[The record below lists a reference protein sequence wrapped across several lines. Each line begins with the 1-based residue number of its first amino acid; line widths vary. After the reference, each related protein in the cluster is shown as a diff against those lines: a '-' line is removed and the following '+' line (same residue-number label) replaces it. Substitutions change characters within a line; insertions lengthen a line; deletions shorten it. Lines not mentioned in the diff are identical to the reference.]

1 MCYPRLN
8 NLPSIKRDFDAILN
22 DWTVCDVG
30 KYSSRTTVN
39 RSPNKLS
46 SNFISASVSK
56 ECEQLRYPC
65 GLSWD
70 IKIRN
75 LFLIMLFQWSQV
87 QISDYFNSSI
97 RNATKHIFSFQLTW
111 IVGIRRVY
119 KQIATS
125 ERLTFT
131 LIRKHVADRLAVLFC
146 KVTDVWI
153 KFNACMIKIISAIF
167 LVTSL
172 NVMLVTL
179 GTHVTQCNEKR
190 KLKIQMS

>member
-1 MCYPRLN
+1 MVSLIQWYFIIVKGIERSNIMCYPRLN

-70 IKIRN
+70 IKISN

-97 RNATKHIFSFQLTW
+97 RNATKHIFSFLLTW

-131 LIRKHVADRLAVLFC
+131 LIRKARSGPFGCFVLQSYRC
-146 KVTDVWI
+146 L
-153 KFNACMIKIISAIF
+153 NKI
-167 LVTSL
+167 
-172 NVMLVTL
+172 
-179 GTHVTQCNEKR
+179 
-190 KLKIQMS
+190 